1 MNKGDPNTLS
11 VLGKT
16 LEAGL
21 RPLAPRH
28 RPISIGD
35 IDAYPAGVELTAGL
49 FVLTVEHDH
58 QVAAQLLSAYARQQA
73 MPEYETTLFCTPQ
86 TSTEDLQNFV
96 ARWALSHGHGRSNRL
111 YCLAGIQVLS
121 YRVQQAIVNS
131 LKDAVPNAKN
141 PLLIISKKAQHLTSV
156 FEEYRI
162 SYMLPLPE
170 KCLQQLGGEL
180 SAMFSLGV
188 HCHSSSS
195 SGSGKTF
202 NILTEA
208 TRMEATY
215 VHIPINNDLPSTDLI
230 HRIKEQIS
238 KGSPS
243 ARLLLH
249 FDMTD

>member
-1 MNKGDPNTLS
+1 M
-11 VLGKT
+11 
-16 LEAGL
+16 
-21 RPLAPRH
+21 
-28 RPISIGD
+28 
-35 IDAYPAGVELTAGL
+35 
-49 FVLTVEHDH
+49 
-58 QVAAQLLSAYARQQA
+58 
-73 MPEYETTLFCTPQ
+73 
-86 TSTEDLQNFV
+86 
-96 ARWALSHGHGRSNRL
+96 
-111 YCLAGIQVLS
+111 
-121 YRVQQAIVNS
+121 IVNS
-131 LKDAVPNAKN
+131 LKAAVPNAKT

-180 SAMFSLGV
+180 SARFSLSV

-202 NILTEA
+202 NVLTEA
-208 TRMEATY
+208 TKMEATY
-215 VHIPINNDLPSTDLI
+215 VYVPINNDLPSTDLV